1 MIGTRRPEGI
11 TLFTG
16 AIILLLILWLP
27 VRYTLPGAGE
37 ILTLFCIWF
46 GLFYTVALKSQRTI
60 GYPVVLYPAFQAYMS
75 LTGYSIFQEAGF
87 ILATFL
93 GSFVYA
99 LGSGGNLSD
108 CFNRS
113 LKFMLISLLSL
124 RITAIIL
131 QPYRIQALANNYLA
145 TVVLVAAVLVAV
157 LINHVLHLLTGFTE
171 YRGIKYAISQ
181 YTKSIIYPALFVL
194 FLVPAA
200 IHSATVSRSAW
211 EWGIVT
217 GVTAILIIQTGLSV
231 LIDRARFSF
240 SRTRFLED
248 ELGKHSDILANLKT
262 PIEAL
267 RTLARFWFRAAEP
280 EAVRVSWNNI
290 SLTYPPG
297 MTLPDDHAPLSR
309 RGTGGLLLEIW
320 PALNTAL
327 DAERLEIFVS
337 QTEIVLLNLELRKN
351 VLKSGWKCLEA
362 MVYSL
367 DMSDSKQTGY
377 SKQVAT
383 VARNIGREMG
393 MDENSLEDLEMSAML
408 HLTAAILKKA
418 EEDSQETFS
427 SDPLKVQ
434 FQLPPDIVRGIRH
447 ITENFDGSGKPERLK
462 GRSIPLISR
471 ILSISSDFSANLS
484 GQSIEN
490 SILEL
495 KRRSGSIYDPEIV
508 SILEGITIRKN
519 QSVFSDIRG

>member
-1 MIGTRRPEGI
+1 MIGKRRPEGI

-27 VRYTLPGAGE
+27 VKYSLPGAGE
-37 ILTLFCIWF
+37 ILTLFCIWL
-46 GLFYTVALKSQRTI
+46 GLFYTVALTSQRTI
-60 GYPVVLYPAFQAYMS
+60 GYPVVLFPAFQAYMS
-75 LTGYSIFQEAGF
+75 LTGYTVFQETGF

-99 LGSGGNLSD
+99 LGSGGNLRD
-108 CFNRS
+108 CFHRG
-113 LKFMLISLLSL
+113 LKFMLLSLLSL
-124 RITAIIL
+124 RITTIIF
-131 QPYRIQALANNYLA
+131 QSYRIQVLSNNYLA
-145 TVVLVAAVLVAV
+145 TAVLVAAVLLAV
-157 LINHVLHLLTGFTE
+157 LFNHILHLLTGFTE
-171 YRGIKYAISQ
+171 YKGIKYAISQ

-200 IHSATVSRSAW
+200 IHSAAISRSGW
-211 EWGIVT
+211 EWGIVA

-280 EAVRVSWNNI
+280 EAVKVSWNNI

-297 MTLPDDHAPLSR
+297 MPVPDHAPLSR
-309 RGTGGLLLEIW
+309 KGTGGLLLEIW
-320 PALNTAL
+320 PALNTSL

-337 QTEIVLLNLELRKN
+337 QTEIVLQNLELRNN

-393 MDENSLEDLEMSAML
+393 MEDDSLEDLEMSAML
-408 HLTAAILKKA
+408 HLTAAILEKA
-418 EEDSQETFS
+418 EEDSLETFS
-427 SDPLKVQ
+427 ATPSKAQ

-447 ITENFDGSGKPERLK
+447 ITENYDGSGKPERLK

-484 GQSIEN
+484 DQSIEN

-508 SILEGITIRKN
+508 LILEGIIIRKN
-519 QSVFSDIRG
+519 QPAFKEIRS

>member
-1 MIGTRRPEGI
+1 MIEKKRPEGM
-11 TLFTG
+11 TLFVG
-16 AIILLLILWLP
+16 AAILLLILWLP
-27 VRYTLPGAGE
+27 VKHALPGAGE
-37 ILTLFCIWF
+37 ILTLFCVWL
-46 GLFYTVALKSQRTI
+46 GLFYTVALRSQRTI
-60 GYPVVLYPAFQAYMS
+60 GYPVVLFPAFQAYMS
-75 LTGYSIFQEAGF
+75 VTGYSLFQETGF
-87 ILATFL
+87 VLATFL
-93 GSFVYA
+93 GSFVYS
-99 LGSGGNLSD
+99 LGSGGNLSN
-108 CFNRS
+108 CFRQG

-124 RITAIIL
+124 RITAIVF
-131 QPYRIQALANNYLA
+131 QPYRIQALSNNYLA
-145 TVVLVAAVLVAV
+145 TVVLVAAVLIAV
-157 LINHVLHLLTGFTE
+157 LFNHVLHLLTGFTE

-200 IHSATVSRSAW
+200 IHSATVSRSGW

-217 GVTAILIIQTGLSV
+217 GVTAILIIQTCLSI

-240 SRTRFLED
+240 SRTRFLEN
-248 ELGKHSDILANLKT
+248 ELGKHSDILANIKT
-262 PIEAL
+262 PLEAL
-267 RTLARFWFRAAEP
+267 RTLAQFWFRAAEP

-290 SLTYPPG
+290 SLTYPPS
-297 MTLPDDHAPLSR
+297 MNLPDHASLSR

-320 PALNTAL
+320 PALNTTL
-327 DAERLEIFVS
+327 DSERLEIFVS
-337 QTEIVLLNLELRKN
+337 QTEIVLQNLELRNN

-377 SKQVAT
+377 TKQVAT
-383 VARNIGREMG
+383 VARNIGREMS
-393 MDENSLEDLEMSAML
+393 MDDDSLEDLKMSAML
-408 HLTAAILKKA
+408 HLTAAILEKA

-427 SDPLKVQ
+427 ATPSKVQ

-447 ITENFDGSGKPERLK
+447 ISENYDGSGKPEGLK
-462 GRSIPLISR
+462 GKSIPLISR
-471 ILSISSDFSANLS
+471 ILSVSSDFSADLS
-484 GQSIEN
+484 DQSIEN

-519 QSVFSDIRG
+519 KPVFKESRS

>member
-1 MIGTRRPEGI
+1 MTDKRRPEGM

-16 AIILLLILWLP
+16 AAILLLILWLP
-27 VRYTLPGAGE
+27 VRYTLPGARE
-37 ILTLFCIWF
+37 ILTLFCIWL
-46 GLFYTVALKSQRTI
+46 GLFFTVALKSQRTI
-60 GYPVVLYPAFQAYMS
+60 GYPVILFPAFQAYMS
-75 LTGYSIFQEAGF
+75 VTGYSIFQETGF
-87 ILATFL
+87 IFATFL
-93 GSFVYA
+93 GLFVYA
-99 LGSGGNLSD
+99 LGSCGNLSD
-108 CFNRS
+108 CFRRA
-113 LKFMLISLLSL
+113 LKFMLVCLLSL
-124 RITAIIL
+124 RITTSII
-131 QPYRIQALANNYLA
+131 QPYRIQVLSNNYLT
-145 TVVLVAAVLVAV
+145 TVILVAAVLLAV
-157 LINHVLHLLTGFTE
+157 LFNHVLHLLTGFTE
-171 YRGIKYAISQ
+171 YRGIRYAISQ

-200 IHSATVSRSAW
+200 IHSVAVSRSGW
-211 EWGIVT
+211 EWGIVA

-231 LIDRARFSF
+231 LIDKARFSF

-248 ELGKHSDILANLKT
+248 ELGKHSDILANIKT

-267 RTLARFWFRAAEP
+267 RTLAQFWFRAAEP

-290 SLTYPPG
+290 SLTYPPA
-297 MTLPDDHAPLSR
+297 MTLPDHAPLSR

-320 PALNTAL
+320 PSLNITL
-327 DAERLEIFVS
+327 DAERLKIFVS
-337 QTEIVLLNLELRKN
+337 QTEIILQNLELRNN

-393 MDENSLEDLEMSAML
+393 MDDDSLEDLEMSAML
-408 HLTAAILKKA
+408 HLTAAILEKA

-427 SDPLKVQ
+427 TAPSKVQ

-447 ITENFDGSGKPERLK
+447 ITENFDGSGKPEKLK
-462 GRSIPLISR
+462 GKSIPLISR
-471 ILSISSDFSANLS
+471 ILSVSSDFAANLS
-484 GQSIEN
+484 NQSIEN

-508 SILEGITIRKN
+508 SILEGVSIRKS
-519 QSVFSDIRG
+519 QHVFSEIRG

>member
-1 MIGTRRPEGI
+1 MNEKKRLEGM
-11 TLFTG
+11 TLFAG
-16 AIILLLILWLP
+16 AAILLLILWLP
-27 VRYTLPGAGE
+27 VRYALPGSGE
-37 ILTLFCIWF
+37 ILTLFCIWL

-60 GYPVVLYPAFQAYMS
+60 GYPVVLFPAFQAYMS
-75 LTGYSIFQEAGF
+75 VTGYSFFQEAGF

-99 LGSGGNLSD
+99 LGSGGNLSE
-108 CFNRS
+108 CFHRA
-113 LKFMLISLLSL
+113 LKFMLVSLLSL
-124 RITAIIL
+124 RITTFIV
-131 QPYRIQALANNYLA
+131 QPYRMQILSNNVLA
-145 TVVLVAAVLVAV
+145 TVILVAAVLLAV
-157 LINHVLHLLTGFTE
+157 LFNHVIHLLTGFRE

-181 YTKSIIYPALFVL
+181 YTKSIVYPALFVL

-200 IHSATVSRSAW
+200 THTVATSRSGW
-211 EWGIVT
+211 EWDIIA

-240 SRTRFLED
+240 SRTKFLEN
-248 ELGKHSDILANLKT
+248 ELGRHSDILANLRT

-267 RTLARFWFRAAEP
+267 RALAQFWFRAAEP

-290 SLTYPPG
+290 SLTYPPV
-297 MTLPDDHAPLSR
+297 MDLSDQAPLSR

-320 PALNTAL
+320 PTLNTTL

-337 QTEIVLLNLELRKN
+337 QTEIVLQNLELRTN
-351 VLKSGWKCLEA
+351 VLKRGWKCLEA

-393 MDENSLEDLEMSAML
+393 MDDDSLEDLEMSAML
-408 HLTAAILKKA
+408 HLTAAILEKA

-427 SDPLKVQ
+427 EAPSKVQ
-434 FQLPPDIVRGIRH
+434 FQIPPDIVRGIRH
-447 ITENFDGSGKPERLK
+447 IMENFDGSGKPEKLEGK
-462 GRSIPLISR
+462 SIPLISR
-471 ILSISSDFSANLS
+471 ILSVSSDFVTNQSD
-484 GQSIEN
+484 QSIEN

-508 SILEGITIRKN
+508 SILEGMTIRKN
-519 QSVFSDIRG
+519 QPAFSEIRS